1 MEALIKKDI
10 SKLTIDNIENVK
22 EVYELIKDDLKVG
35 YCIINKDPKDQIKLF
50 IDENYRSNGY
60 GKLFFKKV
68 LDMFNEDVFV
78 KTDNRH
84 MMNIIEKYN
93 GIELSRKKGINYYV
107 IPKKD

>member
-1 MEALIKKDI
+1 MEVLVKKD
-10 SKLTIDNIENVK
+10 KLDIDDNIE
-22 EVYELIKDDLKVG
+22 EIYELLKDDIKVG
-35 YCIINKDPKDQIKLF
+35 YCIINKDPKDKIKLY
-50 IDENYRSNGY
+50 IDDDYRSNGY
-60 GKLFFKKV
+60 GKLFFGKV

-93 GIELSRKKGINYYV
+93 GIELNRKNGINYYV